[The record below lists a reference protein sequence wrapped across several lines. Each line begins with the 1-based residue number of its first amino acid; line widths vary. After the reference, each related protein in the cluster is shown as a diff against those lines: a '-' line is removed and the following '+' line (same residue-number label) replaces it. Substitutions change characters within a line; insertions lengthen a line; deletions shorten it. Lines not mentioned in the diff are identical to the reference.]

1 MAARNEGLHI
11 DLPSAG
17 KPFARSKVVADSW
30 EDEDQDVNAL
40 TPTDTMSPTL
50 QPVSSKP
57 LPNPPPPTPISLSSG
72 QSYDWAAAGALGG
85 GRPQPYSSSG
95 QSTPRSD
102 VERRPEKSTA
112 AASRM
117 IAAGLGVRAPKK
129 TDEQR
134 QYDRAVK
141 EQEIKRKNRE
151 KEDQERERVE
161 DEKARNAVWD
171 S

>member
-1 MAARNEGLHI
+1 
-11 DLPSAG
+11 
-17 KPFARSKVVADSW
+17 
-30 EDEDQDVNAL
+30 
-40 TPTDTMSPTL
+40 
-50 QPVSSKP
+50 
-57 LPNPPPPTPISLSSG
+57 
-72 QSYDWAAAGALGG
+72 
-85 GRPQPYSSSG
+85 
-95 QSTPRSD
+95 
-102 VERRPEKSTA
+102 
-112 AASRM
+112 M